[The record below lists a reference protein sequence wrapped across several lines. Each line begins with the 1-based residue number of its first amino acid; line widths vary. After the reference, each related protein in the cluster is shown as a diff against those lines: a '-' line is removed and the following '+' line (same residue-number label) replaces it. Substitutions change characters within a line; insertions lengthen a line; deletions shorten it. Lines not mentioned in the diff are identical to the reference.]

1 MVVGAISSAF
11 LLYAPSIF
19 GLHGVWLG
27 LTLFMACAQSRLCQI
42 SVKIRPVVV
51 RAQGYPDTSA
61 SQLRLAK
68 SIRLNG
74 IIRRVTPTSRREVS
88 AANCAFVSIFVLL
101 LGYVSLGLDF
111 NKFTPS
117 FVDPPKSPTLDN
129 EACRWRLALQTP
141 EAAMEAGAKVSS

>member
-74 IIRRVTPTSRREVS
+74 IIRRVTPTSRREV
-88 AANCAFVSIFVLL
+88 LL

-111 NKFTPS
+111 TKFTPS

-129 EACRWRLALQTP
+129 EACRWRLALQPP

>member
-74 IIRRVTPTSRREVS
+74 IIRRVTPTSRREV
-88 AANCAFVSIFVLL
+88 LL